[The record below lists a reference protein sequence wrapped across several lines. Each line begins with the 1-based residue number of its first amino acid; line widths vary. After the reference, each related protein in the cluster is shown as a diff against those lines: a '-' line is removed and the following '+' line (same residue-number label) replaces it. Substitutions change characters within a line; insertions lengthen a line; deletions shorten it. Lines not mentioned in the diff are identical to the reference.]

1 MGLTH
6 VLTQIMKSPDQALAA
21 RSGGNAL
28 SGWRQVGSG
37 QSGVSAGAVT
47 GIALGQAKTAARR
60 RGPVECC
67 FGPRQCPNCPRR
79 GG

>member
-6 VLTQIMKSPDQALAA
+6 ALTQIMKSPDQALAA
-21 RSGGNAL
+21 RGGGNVL
-28 SGWRQVGSG
+28 SGCGQVGSG
-37 QSGVSAGAVT
+37 QSGVPAGAVT
-47 GIALGQAKTAARR
+47 GVALGQAKTGARR

-79 GG
+79 SG